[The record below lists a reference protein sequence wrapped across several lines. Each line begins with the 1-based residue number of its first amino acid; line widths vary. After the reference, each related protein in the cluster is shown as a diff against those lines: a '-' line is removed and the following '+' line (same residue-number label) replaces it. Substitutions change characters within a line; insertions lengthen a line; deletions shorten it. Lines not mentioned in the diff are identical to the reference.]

1 MATLD
6 SYVNENVKIAIPIY
20 AQTYKVSVFS
30 FQMAIIIITTTIN
43 FSLGGETACLCQ
55 NLEPFGYE
63 LVEHPS
69 LQLD

>member
-1 MATLD
+1 MHKRKTK
-6 SYVNENVKIAIPIY
+6 NVF
-20 AQTYKVSVFS
+20 FS
-30 FQMAIIIITTTIN
+30 FFFQMAIIIITTTIN

>member
-1 MATLD
+1 MHKRKTK
-6 SYVNENVKIAIPIY
+6 NFF
-20 AQTYKVSVFS
+20 FS
-30 FQMAIIIITTTIN
+30 FFFQMAIIIITTTIN